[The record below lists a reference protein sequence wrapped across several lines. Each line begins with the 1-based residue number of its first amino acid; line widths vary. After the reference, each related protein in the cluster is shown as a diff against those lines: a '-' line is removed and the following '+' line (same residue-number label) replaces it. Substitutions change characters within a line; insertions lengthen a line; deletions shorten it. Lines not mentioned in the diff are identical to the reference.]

1 MRIPGLFENGVLELE
16 DFPVQERT
24 KIWRRCCRT
33 AFEVRKSYFLLL
45 WLMMSSCGSFL
56 VAPMAERWL
65 PHRWHWLPLSTY
77 VWMIPAIILN
87 YWIFRGE
94 ALRALWRIC
103 PNRCSNCGYNVTAT
117 PTRCPECGSEQ
128 TETEY
133 KKRGLD
139 YLIVEMYKKRFSE
152 LPTERLQAKLA
163 PNYNLVKEAEAAVE
177 ELLGERPSVD
187 SASR

>member
-1 MRIPGLFENGVLELE
+1 
-16 DFPVQERT
+16 
-24 KIWRRCCRT
+24 
-33 AFEVRKSYFLLL
+33 
-45 WLMMSSCGSFL
+45 
-56 VAPMAERWL
+56 
-65 PHRWHWLPLSTY
+65 
-77 VWMIPAIILN
+77 
-87 YWIFRGE
+87 
-94 ALRALWRIC
+94 
-103 PNRCSNCGYNVTAT
+103 VTAT